1 MENFNKKI
9 DFTFVIPNTRW
20 HKGGEGRYWNHIPYP
35 EGILTAVLRKN
46 GFTVNHIDANSNNFT
61 EEELLQVLKE
71 KVGNTVGISA
81 LSVEYKDAVHRTF
94 AIIKK
99 ANPKV
104 KTIIGGVY
112 PSISPDVAKQDENI
126 DYVIVSEGE
135 ERLVKL
141 MNAIKDKTDFRHI
154 DGLHYRDEK
163 NIWQYNPRKTIGNV
177 KNLDDLPFPDYSD
190 YDTKKLF
197 SWSQKYTQNFQ
208 FRQLPMTIMMTSRG
222 CVYKCTYC
230 AAGKDGNPIN
240 DGIKRRT
247 PGSIIEEIK
256 YMVKNHGIREIIFV
270 DDSLL
275 LPRDR
280 IIDILKGIVKLR
292 EEGYDLVWKSN
303 NLDLRHIPLPHT
315 IKEKKGKDD
324 LLYWMKESGCYQISI
339 SLESGSPETF
349 KRMKR
354 PTNLEHAVIRL
365 NEMRNYG
372 FDEIASN
379 FIIGMPGD
387 TWNDILTTFEF
398 ADKITNQDRILD
410 YSLFSIATPLPGT
423 EMYEDAK
430 RLKVIPADLKPE
442 DFYGF
447 GKGMINTEEWSA
459 IELQIKRAYE
469 WDRINF
475 PSSRPEHHLKIAKML
490 GITLEELNV
499 WRKETRQS
507 AGVEVKSA
515 DKTDEQVYG
524 TDERS
529 KKFFEENPP
538 TLEQST
544 H

>member
-1 MENFNKKI
+1 MSQNTKP

-20 HKGGEGRYWNHIPYP
+20 HREGEGRYWNHIPYP
-35 EGILTAVLRKN
+35 EGLLTAVLRKN
-46 GFTVNHIDANSNNFT
+46 GYTVNHVDANTNNLT
-61 EEELLQVLKE
+61 EDELYQILRE
-71 KVGNTVGISA
+71 KVGNVVGISA
-81 LSVEYKDAVHRTF
+81 LRVEYRDAVHKTF

-99 ANPKV
+99 ANSEV
-104 KTIIGGVY
+104 KTVLGGVY
-112 PSISPDVAKQDENI
+112 PSISPDVAKEDENLDFI
-126 DYVIVSEGE
+126 VIAEGE
-135 ERLVKL
+135 KRLIDL
-141 MNAIKDKTDFRHI
+141 MDCIKNKKPFDTV
-154 DGLHYRDEK
+154 DGLHFRDDQK
-163 NIWQYNPRKTIGNV
+163 KWKYNPKTIAGGND
-177 KNLDDLPFPDYSD
+177 NLDDLPFPDYSD

-208 FRQLPMTIMMTSRG
+208 FRQLPMTILMTSRG

-230 AAGKDGNPIN
+230 GAGKDGNPIN
-240 DGIKRRT
+240 DGIKRRS
-247 PGSIIEEIK
+247 PNSILDEIK
-256 YMVKNHGIREIIFV
+256 SLVKNHGIREIIFV

-280 IIDILKGIVKLR
+280 IVDILKGITKLR

-315 IKEKKGKDD
+315 VKEKKGKDD
-324 LLYWMKESGCYQISI
+324 LLFWMKESGCYQISI

-354 PTNLEHAVIRL
+354 PTNLDHAIIRL

-398 ADKITNQDRILD
+398 ADRITNQEKILD

-430 RLKVIPADLKPE
+430 KMEVIPKDLKPE

-447 GKGMINTEEWSA
+447 GKGVINTEEWTA
-459 IELQIKRAYE
+459 AELQIKRAYE

-475 PSSRPEHHLKIAKML
+475 AASRPDHHKKIAKML
-490 GITLEELNV
+490 GINMQELAT
-499 WRKETRQS
+499 WRKETRQN

-524 TDERS
+524 ADERS
-529 KKFFEENPP
+529 KEYFEEKVP